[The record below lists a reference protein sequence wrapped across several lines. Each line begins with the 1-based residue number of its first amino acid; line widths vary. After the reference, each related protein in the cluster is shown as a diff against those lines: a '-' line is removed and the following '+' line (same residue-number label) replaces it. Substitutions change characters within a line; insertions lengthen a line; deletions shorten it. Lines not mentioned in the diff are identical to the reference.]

1 MNQLN
6 DINPLANLTYLP
18 YVNDLGYLP
27 PDLEGKIG
35 VYAIFDVSQVLQFI
49 GYSRDIF
56 LSIKQ
61 HLVRCP
67 QECYWLKVEIITKPS
82 RTILDA
88 IKTAWIE
95 ENGAIPLGNLE
106 EAKWQ
111 DPIDTK
117 PAMTEA
123 EQEQY
128 QKSDGIGQLKL
139 VKNVARRV
147 EAEIFAQ
154 LELRG
159 VKEEIRFNPK
169 LKENGLLD
177 LK

>member
-1 MNQLN
+1 MSQSN
-6 DINPLANLTYLP
+6 DTNPLANLIYIP
-18 YVNDLGYLP
+18 YVDAQGYLP

-35 VYAIFDVSQVLQFI
+35 VYAVFDANQVLQFI

-61 HLVRCP
+61 HLARCP
-67 QECYWLKVEIITKPS
+67 LQCYWLKVELITQPS
-82 RTILDA
+82 RTILEN

-95 ENGAIPLGNLE
+95 ENGTMPPGNGE

-111 DPIDTK
+111 DPIDAK

-123 EQEQY
+123 EREQY
-128 QKSDGIGQLKL
+128 KKSDGIGQLKL
-139 VKNVARRV
+139 IKNVARRV
-147 EAEIFAQ
+147 EAEILGQ
-154 LELRG
+154 LQARG
-159 VKEEIRFNPK
+159 VKEEMRFNPK